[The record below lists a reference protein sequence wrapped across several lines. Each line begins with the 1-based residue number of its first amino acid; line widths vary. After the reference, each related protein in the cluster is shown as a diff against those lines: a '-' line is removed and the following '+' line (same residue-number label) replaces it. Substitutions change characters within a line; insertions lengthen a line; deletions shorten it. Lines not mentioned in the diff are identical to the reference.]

1 MKITLVAGARP
12 NFVKIAPL
20 IAEIQRRKDLGDN
33 ISYRLVHTGQHYD
46 DAMSGQFFNE
56 LNIPQPDTNL
66 NCTGATQAEQ
76 TASILVAFERE
87 LVQYPCDL
95 VLVVGDV
102 NSTMACAISAKKLN
116 IPVAHVE
123 AGIRSF
129 DESMPEEINRKLTDA
144 ISDICFTT
152 TQEAKDYLI
161 QTGHDKNKVFFVGNV
176 MIDSLLKHQ
185 SSFRKPT
192 IFDQHNLEKGK
203 FWVMT
208 LHRPSNVDD
217 QEELNVL
224 VADILNYI
232 GVQKVIFPMHP
243 RTRKAFGL
251 ALEQHPN
258 LIITEPLGYLEFNYL
273 VENALGVLTDSGG
286 ITEETT
292 VLGIPCIS
300 LRENTERPETIELGT
315 NELAGSDRNKIKS
328 YIQKIQENNW
338 KKAKVIPYW
347 DGKTSERIIE
357 HLLNL

>member
-12 NFVKIAPL
+12 NFIKIAPL
-20 IAEIQRRKDLGDN
+20 IDEIKRRRNLGDK

-46 DAMSGQFFNE
+46 DAMSGQFFKE
-56 LNIPQPDTNL
+56 LNIPQPDINL
-66 NCTGATQAEQ
+66 NCSGQTQAEQ

-87 LVQYPCDL
+87 LLPHPCDI

-129 DESMPEEINRKLTDA
+129 DDCMPEEINRKLTDA
-144 ISDICFTT
+144 ISDLCFTT
-152 TQEAKDYLI
+152 TQDAKDFLI
-161 QTGHDKNKVFFVGNV
+161 QSGHDENKVFFVGNV
-176 MIDSLLKHQ
+176 MIDSLLKHK
-185 SSFRKPT
+185 SSFTKPDVFT
-192 IFDQHNLEKGK
+192 KEKLEKK
-203 FWVMT
+203 KYWVMT

-217 QEELNVL
+217 QSELNL
-224 VADILNYI
+224 LIEDIINYI
-232 GVQKVIFPMHP
+232 GDQKLIFPMHP

-251 ALEQHPN
+251 EIEKHSN

-286 ITEETT
+286 ITEETS
-292 VLGIPCIS
+292 VMGVPCIS
-300 LRENTERPETIELGT
+300 LRENTERPETIKLGT
-315 NELAGSDRNKIKS
+315 NVLAGQDRNKINN

-338 KKAKVIPYW
+338 KKGNVIPYW
-347 DGKTSERIIE
+347 DGKASARIIQQ
-357 HLLNL
+357 LLNS